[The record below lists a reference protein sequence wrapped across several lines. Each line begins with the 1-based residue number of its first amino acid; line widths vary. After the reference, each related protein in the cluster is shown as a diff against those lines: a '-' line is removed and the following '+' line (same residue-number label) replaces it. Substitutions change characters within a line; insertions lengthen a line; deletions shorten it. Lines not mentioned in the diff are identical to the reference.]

1 MNDHGEKMTR
11 LQYGLGYLVGVLLP
25 GSGHWVLCQDW
36 RRGSYW
42 LVCFL
47 GAIWLG
53 TYLNPHFVWL
63 TYDKVFALPITMISL
78 LDLWQITGATHRVAP
93 TNIRGRAWIFLSLF
107 WLLPVVL
114 HQALRVGQVISTFE
128 VQTMEVVMWAYVGV
142 YLVRMAKQ
150 RGPVIYLWPF
160 LLASTPF
167 FGGALLTLALLV
179 WILFFDYHLK
189 EMGDQQKA

>member
-11 LQYGLGYLVGVLLP
+11 LQYGLGYLVGLLLP

-53 TYLNPHFVWL
+53 TYLNPHFVWI
-63 TYDKVFALPITMISL
+63 TYDKVLALPITMISL
-78 LDLWQITGATHRVAP
+78 LDLWQMTEM
-93 TNIRGRAWIFLSLF
+93 RGRRWIFLFLF
-107 WLLPVVL
+107 WLLPVTL

-128 VQTMEVVMWAYVGV
+128 VQVMEVVMWAYVGV

-167 FGGALLTLALLV
+167 FGGALWTLGLLV
-179 WILFFDYHLK
+179 WILFFDYHWK
-189 EMGDQQKA
+189 ETGEQKQP